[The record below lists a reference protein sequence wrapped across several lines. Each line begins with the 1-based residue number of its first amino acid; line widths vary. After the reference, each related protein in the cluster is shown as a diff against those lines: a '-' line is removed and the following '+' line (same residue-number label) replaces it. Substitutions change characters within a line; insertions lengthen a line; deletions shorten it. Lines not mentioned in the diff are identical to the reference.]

1 MSYIPVNYLIIL
13 ILKKMEKSAIS
24 GNKNKN
30 SYKFGKF
37 HQTFECIKLG
47 GNYIYIY
54 ISPLMNNNHDLNVKF

>member
-1 MSYIPVNYLIIL
+1 
-13 ILKKMEKSAIS
+13 MEKSANS

-54 ISPLMNNNHDLNVKF
+54 IYISPNEQQPWLECQVLISFNLF